1 MSLQAVL
8 LPLFVEV
15 ILTFVLM
22 LRMGALRR
30 ADYGSGAV
38 KADDIALREPR
49 WPARTTQA
57 ANAFANQFELPV
69 LFYVLTILSWVTRH
83 AGIVFVVLACIFVDL
98 QGAASLRACHQQRGA
113 LQELVL
119 LCRRR
124 GADGHVGA
132 LHYRSTDRRDHMTF
146 LFACTAP
153 ETASRRISA
162 AA

>member
-30 ADYGSGAV
+30 ADYNSGAI
-38 KADDIALREPR
+38 KADDVALREPR

-69 LFYVLTILSWVTRH
+69 LFYVLTILAWVTRH
-83 AGIVFVVLACIFVDL
+83 AGIVFVVLAWVFVICRVL
-98 QGAASLRACHQQRGA
+98 QAYVHVTSNVVRYRSLFFS
-113 LQELVL
+113 
-119 LCRRR
+119 
-124 GADGHVGA
+124 VGA
-132 LHYRSTDRRDHMTF
+132 VVLMIMWALYIIEVLTGV
-146 LFACTAP
+146 
-153 ETASRRISA
+153 II
-162 AA
+162 

>member
-1 MSLQAVL
+1 MSLHAVL

-83 AGIVFVVLACIFVDL
+83 AGIVFVVLAWIFVICRVL
-98 QGAASLRACHQQRGA
+98 QAYVHVTSNVVRYRSLFFS
-113 LQELVL
+113 
-119 LCRRR
+119 
-124 GADGHVGA
+124 VGA
-132 LHYRSTDRRDHMTF
+132 VVLMVMWALYIIEVLTGV
-146 LFACTAP
+146 
-153 ETASRRISA
+153 II
-162 AA
+162 

>member
-30 ADYGSGAV
+30 ADYNSGAI
-38 KADDIALREPR
+38 KADDVALREPR

-69 LFYVLTILSWVTRH
+69 LFYVLTILAWVTRH
-83 AGIVFVVLACIFVDL
+83 AGIVFVVLAWVFVICRVL
-98 QGAASLRACHQQRGA
+98 QAYVHVTSNVVRYRSLFFS
-113 LQELVL
+113 
-119 LCRRR
+119 
-124 GADGHVGA
+124 VGA
-132 LHYRSTDRRDHMTF
+132 VVLMVMWALYIIEVLTGV
-146 LFACTAP
+146 
-153 ETASRRISA
+153 II
-162 AA
+162 

>member
-30 ADYGSGAV
+30 ADYNSGAI
-38 KADDIALREPR
+38 KADDVALREPR

-69 LFYVLTILSWVTRH
+69 LFYVLTILAWVTRH
-83 AGIVFVVLACIFVDL
+83 AGVVFVVLAWVFVICRVL
-98 QGAASLRACHQQRGA
+98 QAYVHVTSNVVRYRSLFFS
-113 LQELVL
+113 
-119 LCRRR
+119 
-124 GADGHVGA
+124 VGA
-132 LHYRSTDRRDHMTF
+132 VVLMIMWALYIIEVLTGV
-146 LFACTAP
+146 
-153 ETASRRISA
+153 II
-162 AA
+162 